1 MLWESIEI
9 RPDTSKPKYYV
20 SDTPTPRM
28 LTSVGAS
35 MHRVSS
41 TRKSRLN
48 LIAVVD
54 DDASIRAATDSL
66 LRSRGYAVCTFA
78 SAGDFLESATL
89 DETVC
94 VITDVR
100 MPVMGGIEL
109 QAILRA
115 QGRTLPFVFIT
126 AFPEGA
132 VRTQAMNGGAT
143 CFLTK
148 PFDAPT
154 LIQYV
159 EVALGT
165 RRDPAG
171 S

>member
-1 MLWESIEI
+1 M
-9 RPDTSKPKYYV
+9 
-20 SDTPTPRM
+20 
-28 LTSVGAS
+28 
-35 MHRVSS
+35 SS
-41 TRKSRLN
+41 LPKSRPA

-66 LRSRGYAVCTFA
+66 LRSRGYAVSTFP
-78 SAGDFLESATL
+78 SVGDFLQSAELNGTS
-89 DETVC
+89 C

-109 QAILRA
+109 QATLRA
-115 QGRTLPFVFIT
+115 QGCTVPFIFIT
-126 AFPEGA
+126 AFPESV

-154 LIQYV
+154 LINYV
-159 EVALGT
+159 EIALGT
-165 RRDPAG
+165 HRDPPDT
-171 S
+171 

>member
-1 MLWESIEI
+1 MRSL
-9 RPDTSKPKYYV
+9 P
-20 SDTPTPRM
+20 
-28 LTSVGAS
+28 
-35 MHRVSS
+35 
-41 TRKSRLN
+41 KSRLTS
-48 LIAVVD
+48 IAVVD

-66 LRSRGYAVCTFA
+66 LRSRGYAVFTFE
-78 SAGDFLESATL
+78 SGEDFLQSAELNGTS
-89 DETVC
+89 C

-115 QGRTLPFVFIT
+115 QGCTVPFIFIT
-126 AFPEGA
+126 AFPEGV

-154 LIQYV
+154 LIKYV
-159 EVALGT
+159 EIALST
-165 RRDPAG
+165 RRSPPDT
-171 S
+171 

>member
-1 MLWESIEI
+1 VRDPRTS
-9 RPDTSKPKYYV
+9 RPT
-20 SDTPTPRM
+20 
-28 LTSVGAS
+28 
-35 MHRVSS
+35 
-41 TRKSRLN
+41 

-54 DDASIRAATDSL
+54 DDASIRLATDSL

-78 SAGDFLESATL
+78 SPEDFLQSPELNQTA
-89 DETVC
+89 C
-94 VITDVR
+94 VIADVR

-109 QAILRA
+109 QAVIRA
-115 QGRTLPFVFIT
+115 QGCTVPFVFIT

-154 LIQYV
+154 LIRYV
-159 EVALGT
+159 EAALGT
-165 RRDPAG
+165 RRE
-171 S
+171 

>member
-1 MLWESIEI
+1 MRSL
-9 RPDTSKPKYYV
+9 P
-20 SDTPTPRM
+20 
-28 LTSVGAS
+28 
-35 MHRVSS
+35 
-41 TRKSRLN
+41 KSRLS

-66 LRSRGYAVCTFA
+66 LRSRGYAVFTFE
-78 SAGDFLESATL
+78 SAEDFLQSAELNGTS
-89 DETVC
+89 C

-115 QGRTLPFVFIT
+115 QGSTVPFIFIT
-126 AFPEGA
+126 AFPEVV

-154 LIQYV
+154 LIKYV
-159 EVALGT
+159 EIALCT
-165 RRDPAG
+165 RRDPPDT
-171 S
+171 

>member
-1 MLWESIEI
+1 MRSL
-9 RPDTSKPKYYV
+9 PKP
-20 SDTPTPRM
+20 R
-28 LTSVGAS
+28 LTS
-35 MHRVSS
+35 
-41 TRKSRLN
+41 
-48 LIAVVD
+48 IAVVD

-66 LRSRGYAVCTFA
+66 LRSRGYAVFTFE
-78 SAGDFLESATL
+78 SGEDFLQSAELNGTS
-89 DETVC
+89 C

-115 QGRTLPFVFIT
+115 QGCTVPFIFIT
-126 AFPEGA
+126 AFPERV

-154 LIQYV
+154 LIKYV
-159 EVALGT
+159 EIALST
-165 RRDPAG
+165 RRSPPDT
-171 S
+171 

>member
-1 MLWESIEI
+1 
-9 RPDTSKPKYYV
+9 
-20 SDTPTPRM
+20 
-28 LTSVGAS
+28 
-35 MHRVSS
+35 VSS
-41 TRKSRLN
+41 LPKSRVM

-54 DDASIRAATDSL
+54 DDASIRAAIDRL
-66 LRSRGYAVCTFA
+66 LRSRGYAVRKFA
-78 SAGDFLESATL
+78 SAEDFLRSAELNGTL
-89 DETVC
+89 C

-115 QGRTLPFVFIT
+115 EGCTVPFIFIT
-126 AFPEGA
+126 AFPEDV

-154 LIQYV
+154 LIKYV
-159 EVALGT
+159 EIASGL
-165 RRDPAG
+165 RRDPADT
-171 S
+171 